1 MSVSTRDVSDADR
14 LCLDCRIDWWD
25 PDTQCTLV
33 ASEPSAEPQLWAEY
47 VRGARDSYRK
57 HGVERALELD
67 SLLKPRA
74 TSLFLTAV
82 DESGRMVAGV
92 RAKGPYRSADDS
104 HAVVE
109 WGGRKGLATVRK
121 LITDRLPFGVVEIK
135 TAWVSGEPDRSRL
148 LTNALARFPLHSAML
163 LDAKFAM
170 ATSAAHALARWQ
182 TTGGVVASQV
192 PATPYPD
199 ERYQTKM
206 MWWDRS
212 SFTKHAE
219 RKQVSTI
226 FSEFRL
232 MARQLDEAGG
242 TGLLAGSHP

>member
-1 MSVSTRDVSDADR
+1 MSVSKLDVSDADR
-14 LCLDCRIDWWD
+14 LCLDGRIDWWD
-25 PDTQCTLV
+25 PETECTLV
-33 ASEPSAEPQLWAEY
+33 ASEPSAEPQLWTEY
-47 VRGARDSYRK
+47 VRRARDSYRK
-57 HGVERALELD
+57 HGVEVALELD
-67 SLLKPRA
+67 SLRRPQA
-74 TSLFLTAV
+74 TSLFLTAL
-82 DESGRMVAGV
+82 DRSGRMVAGV
-92 RAKGPYRSADDS
+92 RAKGPYRAAEDS

-109 WGGRKGLATVRK
+109 WSGRPGLATVRK
-121 LITDRLPFGVVEIK
+121 LITDRIPFGVVEIK
-135 TAWVSGEPDRSRL
+135 TAWVSADPDRSRL

-170 ATSAAHALARWQ
+170 ATSASHALARWQ

-219 RKQVSTI
+219 PKQVSTI

-232 MARQLDEAGG
+232 MASQLNEVGETAV
-242 TGLLAGSHP
+242 LAGSQL

>member
-1 MSVSTRDVSDADR
+1 MSVSTLDVSDAGR
-14 LCLDCRIDWWD
+14 LCLGLRIDWWD

-33 ASEPSAEPQLWAEY
+33 VSEPSAERQLWTEY

-74 TSLFLTAV
+74 TSLFLAAV

-92 RAKGPYRSADDS
+92 RAKGPYRTADDS

-109 WGGRKGLATVRK
+109 WGGHPGLPTVRK
-121 LITDRLPFGVVEIK
+121 LITDRIPFGVVEIK
-135 TAWVSGEPDRSRL
+135 TAWVTGEPDRSRL

-170 ATSAAHALARWQ
+170 ATSGAHALGRWQ

-219 RKQVSTI
+219 PKQVSTI
-226 FSEFRL
+226 FSEYRL
-232 MARQLDEAGG
+232 MAGQLAGE
-242 TGLLAGSHP
+242 TGLLVGSHR